1 MYMSVL
7 WYHHQIEGVS
17 CEDPEQVC
25 YEEVLDY
32 RVVQDHLFH
41 HLQEK
46 RKDHFLSNCQFYHLI
61 YEPLRSDT
69 PLHSNT
75 PSIQIPPSPDT
86 PPPSRHP
93 SSIQTSLHRSD
104 IPPPFRHSSIQIPL
118 ILNIWTPS
126 ISEPPWYLNPLD
138 IWTPFDIWTPSIF
151 EPHSISEPP
160 RYLNPF
166 DIWSPWYLNL
176 LVWYFMILNA
186 SQSRHP
192 FSVQTSP
199 SIT

>member
-69 PLHSNT
+69 PLRSNT

-104 IPPPFRHSSIQIPL
+104 TPPFRYPSS
-118 ILNIWTPS
+118 
-126 ISEPPWYLNPLD
+126 
-138 IWTPFDIWTPSIF
+138 
-151 EPHSISEPP
+151 SISEPP
-160 RYLNPF
+160 RYLNPL
-166 DIWSPWYLNL
+166 DIWTPSIFEPPLIFEPPRYLNPTQ
-176 LVWYFMILNA
+176 YLN
-186 SQSRHP
+186 P
-192 FSVQTSP
+192 LDIWTP
-199 SIT
+199 SIYDPLDIWTFWYDILWY